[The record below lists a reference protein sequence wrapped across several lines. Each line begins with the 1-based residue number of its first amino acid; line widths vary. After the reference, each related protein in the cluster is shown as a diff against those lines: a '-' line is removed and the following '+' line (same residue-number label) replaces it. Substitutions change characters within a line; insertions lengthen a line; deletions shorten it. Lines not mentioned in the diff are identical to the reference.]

1 MLMNFFRKILWKIR
15 RVIIIILI
23 FSLAAG
29 VVYVVVILMEKSK
42 VPVFSAIIDVDTGK
56 DISDIL
62 AISRALVDPK
72 LEVIGLTSVQ
82 WNQSPEAT
90 GKTVYYSQN
99 LNDTLLRLFNK
110 VDIPHPTGAEKMLV
124 YPAGPAVRPSE
135 ASEFIV
141 EKANETPGGK
151 KLNIIMLGS
160 MTNLATAILTD
171 STIIPKLRIYCL
183 AMHYDP
189 SKRVWNKNEFNARND
204 LDALDLVLN
213 SDKLEMHIMPVSL
226 SGGLVFGEDEAV
238 NQLKNRGEPWS
249 FIAYQWLRK
258 FPERKEVNGSD
269 IALIEAILNPGYAK
283 EEPGDTPPEN
293 KSRQVSV
300 YTSVNIEFMKIDF
313 WRAIDKYVPGNN

>member
-1 MLMNFFRKILWKIR
+1 MPMNFFRKMLWKIR

-72 LEVIGLTSVQ
+72 LEVTGLTSVQ
-82 WNQSPEAT
+82 WNQSPDAM

-99 LNDTLLRLFNK
+99 LNDTLLRLFKK
-110 VDIPHPTGAEKMLV
+110 VDIPHPTGAEKMLD
-124 YPAGPAVRPSE
+124 YTTGHAVRPSE

-141 EKANETPGGK
+141 EKANETPVGK
-151 KLNIIMLGS
+151 KLNIIMLGA

-171 STIIPKLRIYCL
+171 SAIIPKLRVYCL

-189 SKRVWNKNEFNARND
+189 SKKVWNKNEFNARND

-213 SDKLEMHIMPVSL
+213 TDKLEIHIMPVSS
-226 SGGLVFGEDEAV
+226 SGGLVFGEDDAV

-249 FIAYQWLRK
+249 FIADQWLRK
-258 FPERKEVNGSD
+258 FPVIKEVNCPD
-269 IALIEAILNPGYAK
+269 VALIEAILNPGYAK
-283 EEPGDTPPEN
+283 EEAADTPPEN

-300 YTSVNIEFMKIDF
+300 YTSVNTEFMKIDF
-313 WRAIDKYVPGNN
+313 WRAIDKYIPKAH